1 MDLGPLP
8 SNKLPSLVVPKS
20 RARGKIIAQIE
31 KGRQVRSRRIAN
43 EDDLEK
49 ARAERDRWSKF
60 NIELL
65 NRFFDGNSI
74 AKEYEG
80 SGFVVAVSR
89 SFGEE
94 VQDFRRDVDRSIERL
109 ESIRER
115 LKLIPAAGERPSSVP
130 GDRSR
135 GKEVLIVHGHDEGA
149 RESLLRFIEKS
160 GLNPIVLHE
169 LPDKGRT
176 IIEKLEDHTN
186 VSYAIVLLTPDDAGA
201 PEDKAEKKE
210 EWKGRARQNVVFEL
224 GMLVG
229 KLGRSRV
236 CVLRKGGVEIPSDY
250 HGVIY
255 EDMDSGGGWRLEL
268 AKEIRAAG
276 IDIDLNRYVF

>member
-1 MDLGPLP
+1 MGPLEP
-8 SNKLPSLVVPKS
+8 HKLPSLVAPKS
-20 RARGKIIAQIE
+20 RVRGKIIAQIE
-31 KGRQVRSRRIAN
+31 KGRQIRNRRIAI

-49 ARAERDRWSKF
+49 ARAERNRWSKF

-65 NRFFDGNSI
+65 NRSFDDISI

-80 SGFVVAVSR
+80 SGFVVAVNQ

-94 VQDFRRDVDRSIERL
+94 VQGFRRNVDRSIESL

-115 LKLIPAAGERPSSVP
+115 LKLIPATGDRPSSFP
-130 GDRSR
+130 GDRSS

-149 RESLLRFIEKS
+149 RESVSRFIERL

-169 LPDKGRT
+169 LPDKGMT
-176 IIEKLEDHTN
+176 IIEELEDHSN
-186 VSYAIVLLTPDDAGA
+186 VSYAIVLLTPDDVGVSADRA
-201 PEDKAEKKE
+201 DRKE

-276 IDIDLNRYVF
+276 IEVDLNRAVF